1 MPAGTARHR
10 TVLRSVPGHAVFGS
24 RFILSGRHP
33 AGRADQADP
42 AADLLEAE
50 AVASVSGEE
59 ERERAVDGTR
69 PVRPVPRREG
79 PRRMLPPN

>member
-1 MPAGTARHR
+1 M
-10 TVLRSVPGHAVFGS
+10 
-24 RFILSGRHP
+24 
-33 AGRADQADP
+33 
-42 AADLLEAE
+42 EAE